1 MKKVVLTVLKI
12 AGIVLLVLILLIAG
26 FLFWLSR
33 RPFVPNDYTETV
45 ETGGALEAKYLAM
58 GPYEVKQAKAEAPE
72 DWKEFVAY
80 YPAQLEDS
88 GDQWPAVV
96 FVNGTGVYAAKYPAL
111 FRHLAS
117 WGFIVLGNEDP
128 GTFSGDS
135 TDATLAWLLE
145 QNGDPD
151 SVFYQK
157 VDTAHMG
164 LSGHSQGGVGVFN
177 AISEQPNG
185 GLYTCAV
192 SLSPT
197 QEDLAAALNIP
208 YDPSKTVIPTLV
220 LAGTSNDV
228 ITPEGME
235 KLYGKLGGPK
245 AMALRG
251 FIRAS
256 GKLFNRYGTT
266 GSLSGCDPAY
276 PSADHH
282 SGGGLLLRRGYLQR
296 LRAEWDPAADPGRLG
311 GGPPLPGHSSSGL
324 GLYSALW
331 NPLCKRADR

>member
-58 GPYEVKQAKAEAPE
+58 GPYEVKQVKAEAPE

-245 AMALRG
+245 AMALRTDTDHG
-251 FIRAS
+251 SMLYS
-256 GKLFNRYGTT
+256 GDGYVTAWLMYWLRGDEEAGKAFWGEAPELAGNPNWRGVQISRSAGEGT
-266 GSLSGCDPAY
+266 SQD
-276 PSADHH
+276 ADH
-282 SGGGLLLRRGYLQR
+282 
-296 LRAEWDPAADPGRLG
+296 
-311 GGPPLPGHSSSGL
+311 
-324 GLYSALW
+324 
-331 NPLCKRADR
+331 

>member
-33 RPFVPNDYTETV
+33 RPFVPNNYTETV

-58 GPYEVKQAKAEAPE
+58 GPYEVKQVKAEAPE

-96 FVNGTGVYAAKYPAL
+96 FVNGTGVYASKYPAL

-208 YDPSKTVIPTLV
+208 YDPSKTVIPTLM

-245 AMALRG
+245 AMALRTDTDHG
-251 FIRAS
+251 SMLYS
-256 GKLFNRYGTT
+256 GDSYVTAWLMYWLRGDEEAGKAFWGEAPELAGNPNWRGVQISRSAGEGT
-266 GSLSGCDPAY
+266 SED
-276 PSADHH
+276 ADH
-282 SGGGLLLRRGYLQR
+282 
-296 LRAEWDPAADPGRLG
+296 
-311 GGPPLPGHSSSGL
+311 
-324 GLYSALW
+324 
-331 NPLCKRADR
+331 

>member
-58 GPYEVKQAKAEAPE
+58 GPYEVKQVKAEAPE

-80 YPAQLEDS
+80 
-88 GDQWPAVV
+88 
-96 FVNGTGVYAAKYPAL
+96 YPAL

-117 WGFIVLGNEDP
+117 WGFIVLGNEDH

-235 KLYGKLGGPK
+235 KLYSKLGGPRV
-245 AMALRG
+245 MALRTDTDHG
-251 FIRAS
+251 SMLYS
-256 GKLFNRYGTT
+256 GDGYVTAWLMYWLRGDEEAGKAFWGEAPELAGNPNWRGVQISRSAGEGT
-266 GSLSGCDPAY
+266 SED
-276 PSADHH
+276 ADH
-282 SGGGLLLRRGYLQR
+282 
-296 LRAEWDPAADPGRLG
+296 
-311 GGPPLPGHSSSGL
+311 
-324 GLYSALW
+324 
-331 NPLCKRADR
+331 

>member
-58 GPYEVKQAKAEAPE
+58 GPYEVKQVKAEEPE

-208 YDPSKTVIPTLV
+208 YDPSKTVIPALV

-245 AMALRG
+245 AMALRTDTDHG
-251 FIRAS
+251 SMLYS
-256 GKLFNRYGTT
+256 GDGYVTAWLMYWLRGDEEAGKAFWGEAPELAGNPNWRGVQISRSAGEGT
-266 GSLSGCDPAY
+266 SED
-276 PSADHH
+276 ADH
-282 SGGGLLLRRGYLQR
+282 
-296 LRAEWDPAADPGRLG
+296 
-311 GGPPLPGHSSSGL
+311 
-324 GLYSALW
+324 
-331 NPLCKRADR
+331 

>member
-58 GPYEVKQAKAEAPE
+58 GPYEVKQVKAEEPE

-245 AMALRG
+245 AMALRTDTDHG
-251 FIRAS
+251 SMLYS
-256 GKLFNRYGTT
+256 GDGYVTAWLMYWLRGDEEAGKAFWGEAPELAGNPNWRGVQISRSAGEGT
-266 GSLSGCDPAY
+266 SED
-276 PSADHH
+276 ADH
-282 SGGGLLLRRGYLQR
+282 
-296 LRAEWDPAADPGRLG
+296 
-311 GGPPLPGHSSSGL
+311 
-324 GLYSALW
+324 
-331 NPLCKRADR
+331 

>member
-58 GPYEVKQAKAEAPE
+58 GPYEVKQVKAEAPE

-135 TDATLAWLLE
+135 TDATLACLLE

-245 AMALRG
+245 AMALRTDTDHG
-251 FIRAS
+251 SMLYS
-256 GKLFNRYGTT
+256 GDGYVTAWLMYWLRGDEEAGKAFWGEAPELAGNPNWRGVQISRSAGEGT
-266 GSLSGCDPAY
+266 SED
-276 PSADHH
+276 ADH
-282 SGGGLLLRRGYLQR
+282 
-296 LRAEWDPAADPGRLG
+296 
-311 GGPPLPGHSSSGL
+311 
-324 GLYSALW
+324 
-331 NPLCKRADR
+331 

>member
-45 ETGGALEAKYLAM
+45 EAGGALEAKYLAM
-58 GPYEVKQAKAEAPE
+58 GPYEVKQVKAEAPE

-111 FRHLAS
+111 FRHLAY

-245 AMALRG
+245 AMALRTDTDHG
-251 FIRAS
+251 SMLYS
-256 GKLFNRYGTT
+256 GDGYVTAWLMYWLRGDEEAGKAFWGEAPELAGNPNWRGVQISRSAGEGT
-266 GSLSGCDPAY
+266 SED
-276 PSADHH
+276 ADH
-282 SGGGLLLRRGYLQR
+282 
-296 LRAEWDPAADPGRLG
+296 
-311 GGPPLPGHSSSGL
+311 
-324 GLYSALW
+324 
-331 NPLCKRADR
+331 

>member
-1 MKKVVLTVLKI
+1 MKKVVLTLLKI
-12 AGIVLLVLILLIAG
+12 AGLVLLVLILLIAG

-33 RPFVPNDYTETV
+33 RPFVPNNYTQTA
-45 ETGGALEAKYLAM
+45 ETGGVLEAKYLAM
-58 GPYEVKQAKAEAPE
+58 GPYEVKQVEDEAPE

-88 GDQWPAVV
+88 GDRWPAVV
-96 FVNGTGVYAAKYPAL
+96 FVNGTGVYASKYPAL

-135 TDATLAWLLE
+135 ADATLAWLLE
-145 QNGDPD
+145 QNEDPD

-157 VDTAHMG
+157 VDKDHLG
-164 LSGHSQGGVGVFN
+164 LSGHSQGGVGMFN

-245 AMALRG
+245 AMALR
-251 FIRAS
+251 
-256 GKLFNRYGTT
+256 TDT
-266 GSLSGCDPAY
+266 DHGSM
-276 PSADHH
+276 
-282 SGGGLLLRRGYLQR
+282 
-296 LRAEWDPAADPGRLG
+296 
-311 GGPPLPGHSSSGL
+311 
-324 GLYSALW
+324 LYSGDGYVTAWLMYW
-331 NPLCKRADR
+331 LRGDEEAGKAFWGEAPELAGNPNWRGVQISRSAGEGTSEDVDH

>member
-33 RPFVPNDYTETV
+33 RPFVPNNYTETV

-58 GPYEVKQAKAEAPE
+58 GPYEVKQVKAEAPE

-208 YDPSKTVIPTLV
+208 YDPSKTVIPTLM

-235 KLYGKLGGPK
+235 KLYSKLGGPRV
-245 AMALRG
+245 MALRTDTDHG
-251 FIRAS
+251 SMLYS
-256 GKLFNRYGTT
+256 GDGYVTAWLMYWLRGDEEAGKAFWGEAPELAGNPNWRGVQISRSAGEGT
-266 GSLSGCDPAY
+266 SED
-276 PSADHH
+276 ADH
-282 SGGGLLLRRGYLQR
+282 
-296 LRAEWDPAADPGRLG
+296 
-311 GGPPLPGHSSSGL
+311 
-324 GLYSALW
+324 
-331 NPLCKRADR
+331 

>member
-58 GPYEVKQAKAEAPE
+58 GPYEVKQVKAEAPE

-111 FRHLAS
+111 FRYLAS

-245 AMALRG
+245 AMALRTDTDHG
-251 FIRAS
+251 SMLYS
-256 GKLFNRYGTT
+256 GDGYVTAWLMYWLRGDEEAGKAFWGEAPELAGNPNWRGVQISRSAGEGT
-266 GSLSGCDPAY
+266 SED
-276 PSADHH
+276 ADH
-282 SGGGLLLRRGYLQR
+282 
-296 LRAEWDPAADPGRLG
+296 
-311 GGPPLPGHSSSGL
+311 
-324 GLYSALW
+324 
-331 NPLCKRADR
+331 

>member
-58 GPYEVKQAKAEAPE
+58 GPYEVKQVKAEAPE

-145 QNGDPD
+145 QNEDPD

-157 VDTAHMG
+157 VDTDHLG

-177 AISEQPNG
+177 AISGQPHG
-185 GLYTCAV
+185 GMYACAV

-197 QEDLAAALNIP
+197 QEDWAEALKIP
-208 YDPSKTVIPTLV
+208 YDPSKTTIPTLV
-220 LAGTSNDV
+220 LAGTNNDV

-235 KLYGKLGGPK
+235 KLYSKLGGPRV
-245 AMALRG
+245 MALRTG
-251 FIRAS
+251 TDHGQMLYAGDGYVTAWLMYWLQGDEEA
-256 GKLFNRYGTT
+256 GKAFWGEAPELAGNPNWRGVQISRSAGEGT
-266 GSLSGCDPAY
+266 SED
-276 PSADHH
+276 ADH
-282 SGGGLLLRRGYLQR
+282 
-296 LRAEWDPAADPGRLG
+296 
-311 GGPPLPGHSSSGL
+311 
-324 GLYSALW
+324 
-331 NPLCKRADR
+331 

>member
-58 GPYEVKQAKAEAPE
+58 GPYEVKQVKAEAPE

-96 FVNGTGVYAAKYPAL
+96 FVNGTGVYASKYPAL

-208 YDPSKTVIPTLV
+208 YDPSKTVIPTLM

-245 AMALRG
+245 AMALR
-251 FIRAS
+251 
-256 GKLFNRYGTT
+256 TDT
-266 GSLSGCDPAY
+266 DHGSM
-276 PSADHH
+276 
-282 SGGGLLLRRGYLQR
+282 
-296 LRAEWDPAADPGRLG
+296 
-311 GGPPLPGHSSSGL
+311 
-324 GLYSALW
+324 LYSGDGYVTAWLMYW
-331 NPLCKRADR
+331 LRGDEEAGKAFWGEAPELAGNPNWRGVQISRSAGEGTSEDVDH

>member
-58 GPYEVKQAKAEAPE
+58 GPYEVKQVKAEAPE

-96 FVNGTGVYAAKYPAL
+96 FVNGTGVYASKYPAL

-245 AMALRG
+245 AMALR
-251 FIRAS
+251 
-256 GKLFNRYGTT
+256 TDT
-266 GSLSGCDPAY
+266 DHGSM
-276 PSADHH
+276 
-282 SGGGLLLRRGYLQR
+282 
-296 LRAEWDPAADPGRLG
+296 
-311 GGPPLPGHSSSGL
+311 
-324 GLYSALW
+324 LYSGDGYVTAWLMYW
-331 NPLCKRADR
+331 LRGDEEAGKAFWGEAPELAGNPNWRGVQISRSAGEGTSEDVDH

>member
-58 GPYEVKQAKAEAPE
+58 GPYEVKQVKAEAPE

-245 AMALRG
+245 AMALR
-251 FIRAS
+251 
-256 GKLFNRYGTT
+256 TDT
-266 GSLSGCDPAY
+266 DHGSM
-276 PSADHH
+276 
-282 SGGGLLLRRGYLQR
+282 
-296 LRAEWDPAADPGRLG
+296 
-311 GGPPLPGHSSSGL
+311 
-324 GLYSALW
+324 LYSGDGYVTAWLMYW
-331 NPLCKRADR
+331 LRGDEEAGKAFWGEAPELAGNPNWRGVQISRSAGEGPSEDVDH

>member
-58 GPYEVKQAKAEAPE
+58 GPYEVKQVKAEAPE

-177 AISEQPNG
+177 AVSEQPNG

-245 AMALRG
+245 AMALRTDTDHG
-251 FIRAS
+251 SMLYS
-256 GKLFNRYGTT
+256 GDGYVTAWLMYWLRGDEEAGKAFWGEAPELAGNPNWRGVQISRSAGEGT
-266 GSLSGCDPAY
+266 SED
-276 PSADHH
+276 ADH
-282 SGGGLLLRRGYLQR
+282 
-296 LRAEWDPAADPGRLG
+296 
-311 GGPPLPGHSSSGL
+311 
-324 GLYSALW
+324 
-331 NPLCKRADR
+331 

>member
-58 GPYEVKQAKAEAPE
+58 GPYEVKQVKAEAPE

-128 GTFSGDS
+128 GTFSSDS

-245 AMALRG
+245 AMALRTDTDHG
-251 FIRAS
+251 SMLYS
-256 GKLFNRYGTT
+256 GDGYVTAWLMYWLRGDEEAGKAFWGEAPELAGNPNWRGVQISRSAGEGT
-266 GSLSGCDPAY
+266 SED
-276 PSADHH
+276 ADH
-282 SGGGLLLRRGYLQR
+282 
-296 LRAEWDPAADPGRLG
+296 
-311 GGPPLPGHSSSGL
+311 
-324 GLYSALW
+324 
-331 NPLCKRADR
+331 

>member
-58 GPYEVKQAKAEAPE
+58 GPYEVKQVKAEAPE
-72 DWKEFVAY
+72 DWKEFVPY

-245 AMALRG
+245 AMALRTDTDHG
-251 FIRAS
+251 SMLYS
-256 GKLFNRYGTT
+256 GDGYVTAWLMYWLRGDEEAGKAFWGEAPELAGNPNWRGVQISRSAGEGT
-266 GSLSGCDPAY
+266 SED
-276 PSADHH
+276 ADH
-282 SGGGLLLRRGYLQR
+282 
-296 LRAEWDPAADPGRLG
+296 
-311 GGPPLPGHSSSGL
+311 
-324 GLYSALW
+324 
-331 NPLCKRADR
+331 

>member
-58 GPYEVKQAKAEAPE
+58 GPYEVKQVKAEAPE

-135 TDATLAWLLE
+135 ADATLAWLLE
-145 QNGDPD
+145 QNDDPD

-157 VDTAHMG
+157 VDTAHIG
-164 LSGHSQGGVGVFN
+164 ISGHSQGGVGVFN
-177 AISEQPNG
+177 AVSEQPNG

-197 QEDLAAALNIP
+197 QEDLAAALKIP

-245 AMALRG
+245 AMALR
-251 FIRAS
+251 
-256 GKLFNRYGTT
+256 TDT
-266 GSLSGCDPAY
+266 DHGSM
-276 PSADHH
+276 
-282 SGGGLLLRRGYLQR
+282 
-296 LRAEWDPAADPGRLG
+296 
-311 GGPPLPGHSSSGL
+311 
-324 GLYSALW
+324 LYSGDGYVTAWLMYW
-331 NPLCKRADR
+331 LRGDEEAGKAFWGEAPELAGNPNWRGVQISRSAGEGTSEDVDH

>member
-58 GPYEVKQAKAEAPE
+58 GPYEVKQVKAEAPE

-157 VDTAHMG
+157 VDAAHMG

-245 AMALRG
+245 AMALRTDTDHG
-251 FIRAS
+251 SMLYS
-256 GKLFNRYGTT
+256 GDGYVTAWLMYWLRGDEEAGKAFWGEAPELAGNPNWRGVQISRSAGEGT
-266 GSLSGCDPAY
+266 SED
-276 PSADHH
+276 ADH
-282 SGGGLLLRRGYLQR
+282 
-296 LRAEWDPAADPGRLG
+296 
-311 GGPPLPGHSSSGL
+311 
-324 GLYSALW
+324 
-331 NPLCKRADR
+331 

>member
-1 MKKVVLTVLKI
+1 MKKVVLTILKI

-33 RPFVPNDYTETV
+33 RPFVPNNYTETV

-58 GPYEVKQAKAEAPE
+58 GPYEVKHVKAEAPE

-197 QEDLAAALNIP
+197 QEDLAAALKIP

-235 KLYGKLGGPK
+235 KLYSKLGGPRV
-245 AMALRG
+245 MALRTDTDHG
-251 FIRAS
+251 SMLYS
-256 GKLFNRYGTT
+256 GDGYVTAWLMYWLRGDEEAGKAFWGEAPELAGNPNWRGVQISRSAGEGT
-266 GSLSGCDPAY
+266 SED
-276 PSADHH
+276 ADH
-282 SGGGLLLRRGYLQR
+282 
-296 LRAEWDPAADPGRLG
+296 
-311 GGPPLPGHSSSGL
+311 
-324 GLYSALW
+324 
-331 NPLCKRADR
+331 

>member
-45 ETGGALEAKYLAM
+45 EAGGALEAKYLAM
-58 GPYEVKQAKAEAPE
+58 GPYEVKQVKAEAPE

-157 VDTAHMG
+157 VDAAHMG

-245 AMALRG
+245 AMVLRTDTDHGSMLYSGDGYVTAWLMYWLRG
-251 FIRAS
+251 DEEA
-256 GKLFNRYGTT
+256 GKAFWGEAPELAGNPNWRGVQISRSAGEGT
-266 GSLSGCDPAY
+266 SED
-276 PSADHH
+276 ADH
-282 SGGGLLLRRGYLQR
+282 
-296 LRAEWDPAADPGRLG
+296 
-311 GGPPLPGHSSSGL
+311 
-324 GLYSALW
+324 
-331 NPLCKRADR
+331 